1 MSADDATHADTL
13 ASDAEPAPGPAVD
26 HSTRDR
32 STHTRQTA
40 AYWSMTRTM
49 SDFS

>member
-1 MSADDATHADTL
+1 MSADDATATDTL
-13 ASDAEPAPGPAVD
+13 ASDAEPTPAPAN
-26 HSTRDR
+26 HSTRT
-32 STHTRQTA
+32 THTRQTA